1 MTAAEHLPYT
11 ISGRALVV
19 ERDGM
24 RTQVMTLAAG
34 ECIPWHYHSVV
45 SDSFVGLEGV
55 TVVETRAPGTR
66 HELGPGEHCTVAA
79 NTAHQVTGK
88 DDGPCRFVLVQGV
101 GAHDFHPVG

>member
-1 MTAAEHLPYT
+1 MTAPDRLPYT

-45 SDSFVGLEGV
+45 SDSFVGVDGV
-55 TVVETRAPGTR
+55 TVVETRAPRVR
-66 HELGPGEHCTVAA
+66 HELGPGDHCTVDA

-88 DDGPCRFVLVQGV
+88 DGQPCRFVLVQGV
-101 GAHDFHPVG
+101 GEHDFNAVG